1 MANILLVR
9 HGETDWNRAKRLQG
23 HLDIS
28 LNQEGITQAN
38 RLGKSLVNESID
50 IAYSSDLSRAF
61 DTAQAILAQRSIPH
75 FIDQSLRERCYG
87 EIQGMTYAQ
96 IEAELPDNHRAW
108 HSRDP
113 DFQPKNG
120 ESLRQFYQRVE
131 AGMLQ
136 IAKAHF
142 GQTILVVAHG
152 GILDCMFRLAS
163 GISIEDRM
171 KVDLLNTSLNR
182 LQYDG
187 QKFQIKTWADLSHLE
202 NQSAL
207 DEIDRT

>member
-108 HSRDP
+108 HNRDP

-136 IAKAHF
+136 IAKAHL

-163 GISIEDRM
+163 GISIEDQM

>member
-131 AGMLQ
+131 ACMLQ

-163 GISIEDRM
+163 GISIEDQM

>member
-1 MANILLVR
+1 
-9 HGETDWNRAKRLQG
+9 
-23 HLDIS
+23 
-28 LNQEGITQAN
+28 
-38 RLGKSLVNESID
+38 
-50 IAYSSDLSRAF
+50 
-61 DTAQAILAQRSIPH
+61 
-75 FIDQSLRERCYG
+75 
-87 EIQGMTYAQ
+87 
-96 IEAELPDNHRAW
+96 
-108 HSRDP
+108 
-113 DFQPKNG
+113 
-120 ESLRQFYQRVE
+120 
-131 AGMLQ
+131 MLQ

-142 GQTILVVAHG
+142 GQTILVVAHV

-163 GISIEDRM
+163 GISIEDQM

>member
-38 RLGKSLVNESID
+38 RLGKSLANESID

-108 HSRDP
+108 HTRDP

-142 GQTILVVAHG
+142 EQTILVVAHG

-171 KVDLLNTSLNR
+171 KVDLINTSLNR

>member
-38 RLGKSLVNESID
+38 RLGKSLANESID

-108 HSRDP
+108 HNRDP

-136 IAKAHF
+136 IAKAHL

-163 GISIEDRM
+163 GISIEDQM

>member
-1 MANILLVR
+1 
-9 HGETDWNRAKRLQG
+9 
-23 HLDIS
+23 
-28 LNQEGITQAN
+28 
-38 RLGKSLVNESID
+38 
-50 IAYSSDLSRAF
+50 
-61 DTAQAILAQRSIPH
+61 
-75 FIDQSLRERCYG
+75 
-87 EIQGMTYAQ
+87 
-96 IEAELPDNHRAW
+96 
-108 HSRDP
+108 
-113 DFQPKNG
+113 
-120 ESLRQFYQRVE
+120 
-131 AGMLQ
+131 MLQ

>member
-38 RLGKSLVNESID
+38 RLGKSLVNEPID

-136 IAKAHF
+136 IAKAHL

-163 GISIEDRM
+163 GISIEDQM

>member
-38 RLGKSLVNESID
+38 RLGKSLVNEPID

-136 IAKAHF
+136 IAKAHL

-163 GISIEDRM
+163 GISIEDQM

-207 DEIDRT
+207 DEIDRP